1 MTSQRLSGCPVFRVT
16 PILLP
21 YSTAFTGMLY
31 HHTPERVEMRTITSN
46 VKHQSSNYG
55 PIQSLTVHTLNFGP
69 KYKIK
74 SGVVVLLPTS
84 KDNPEIFKIL

>member
-16 PILLP
+16 PILVP

-31 HHTPERVEMRTITSN
+31 HHTPERSGNENYHVKRQTLKFKLRTNTE
-46 VKHQSSNYG
+46 
-55 PIQSLTVHTLNFGP
+55 PHTLNFGP

-84 KDNPEIFKIL
+84 KDNPEIFKIF